1 MSNTFL
7 SGEWKKLVMINYA
20 IDSSIL
26 AKYLPS
32 HTQID
37 RWHGTCFLSL
47 VGFMFQNTKLLGIK
61 VPFHMNFEEVNLR
74 FYVRYLDG
82 ETWKRGVVFIKEI
95 VPKPALSW
103 VANTIFKEHYVT
115 LPMRHTWREESGV
128 LTVRYQWK
136 MRNWHSFSVKT
147 SNVLHPIGVGTEAEF
162 ITEHYWGY
170 TKLSETSTSEY
181 GVEHPRWE
189 VYETSDYSID
199 VDFDDVYGETFAFLN
214 KEKPRS
220 VFLAG
225 GSEIIVKQG
234 RILR

>member
-61 VPFHMNFEEVNLR
+61 VPFHVNFEEVNLR

-95 VPKPALSW
+95 VPKLALSW

-128 LTVRYQWK
+128 LTV
-136 MRNWHSFSVKT
+136 
-147 SNVLHPIGVGTEAEF
+147 
-162 ITEHYWGY
+162 
-170 TKLSETSTSEY
+170 
-181 GVEHPRWE
+181 
-189 VYETSDYSID
+189 
-199 VDFDDVYGETFAFLN
+199 
-214 KEKPRS
+214 
-220 VFLAG
+220 
-225 GSEIIVKQG
+225 
-234 RILR
+234 